1 VVKPALRKKVAGYL
15 QERYRISTRRAAENA
30 CIARAT
36 MYYKKK
42 SDPQV
47 QSLRIAVRDAAVKRP
62 RFGWRRILVLVKR
75 EGHHVGEFR
84 LRRIYREEGLSL
96 RQKSPKRRRSA
107 VVRQPRNQATAPND
121 IWSMDF
127 MHDRLSDGRK
137 FRLFTVVDAFS
148 RECVSLRVA
157 YGFRS
162 VDVITALRHAIAKR
176 GKPRTLRCDNG
187 SEFTSTEFDQWAYW
201 NNIAIDFSRPGK
213 PTDNA
218 FAESFNGRVRQELL
232 NPSWFDTLE
241 QARRE
246 AGEWRRDYNEIR
258 PHRSLGNKSPKE
270 FVLARERDLASA

>member
-15 QERYRISTRRAAENA
+15 QDRYRVSTRKAALNA

-36 MYYKKK
+36 MYYRKK

-47 QSLRIAVRDAAVKRP
+47 HSLRIAIRDAASKRP
-62 RFGWRRILVLVKR
+62 RFGWRRILVLVRR
-75 EGHHVGEFR
+75 EGHKVGETR
-84 LRRIYREEGLSL
+84 LLRLYREEGLSL
-96 RQKSPKRRRSA
+96 RKKSPKRRRSA
-107 VVRQPRNQATAPND
+107 IVRQPKSLAAAPNE

-127 MHDRLSDGRK
+127 MHDRLSNGRK
-137 FRLFTVVDAFS
+137 FRLLTVIDAFS
-148 RECVSLRVA
+148 RECVALEIA
-157 YGFRS
+157 YGFKS
-162 VDVITALRHAIAKR
+162 MDVIATLRRAIAKR

-201 NNIAIDFSRPGK
+201 NNITIDFSRPGK

-218 FAESFNGRVRQELL
+218 HVESFNGRVRQELL
-232 NPSWFDTLE
+232 NSSWFDTIE

-246 AGEWRRDYNEIR
+246 AGAWRRDYNEIR

>member
-1 VVKPALRKKVAGYL
+1 VVRPALRKKVAGYL
-15 QERYRISTRRAAENA
+15 QECYRVSTRKAAQNA

-47 QSLRIAVRDAAVKRP
+47 QSLRIAIRDVASKRP

-75 EGHHVGEFR
+75 EGHQVGEHR

-107 VVRQPRNQATAPND
+107 VVRQPKSVAKAPNE

-127 MHDRLSDGRK
+127 MHDRLSTGRK
-137 FRLFTVVDAFS
+137 FRVLTVVDAFT
-148 RECVSLRVA
+148 RECIALEIA
-157 YGFRS
+157 YGFKS
-162 VDVITALRHAIAKR
+162 MDVIVALRRAIARR
-176 GKPRTLRCDNG
+176 GKPQTLRCDNG

-201 NNIAIDFSRPGK
+201 NKIAIDFSRPGK

-218 FAESFNGRVRQELL
+218 HIESFNGRVRQELL
-232 NPSWFDTLE
+232 NPSWFDTIE

-246 AGEWRRDYNEIR
+246 AGAWRRDYNEIR